1 MLFLR
6 NNKNN
11 MCVSGGHNFAFI
23 ILHFQ
28 ERGRYMNPLHR
39 ARRVGCTA
47 VLCAALLRLFA
58 AGLPQKL
65 YTQQIKPNIDA
76 LLQKQETG
84 RDVRF
89 SSSIDTFTPDFMES
103 PPPSLPEVIEIP
115 LPTFSGTE
123 DVDLY
128 YAVKKQ
134 PDIAALLARPLA
146 WDLRGDTPSVLILHT
161 HTTESYTR
169 KGEDYRESASWRTLD
184 KGYNMVSI
192 GVLVG
197 QILEENGIR
206 VLHHKELND
215 YPSYNGSYT
224 RARKTMRELLKE
236 HPQIRLVLDLHR
248 DAAGDEK
255 NQMRTL
261 AEVNGQPSAQRMLV
275 VGTNHGAYEENLSLA
290 LKLHAQLETQ
300 AEGIMR
306 PLQLRA
312 QRFNQD
318 LSPGALL
325 IEVGAAGNS
334 HPEARL
340 AAEELAKAIVAL
352 ARGTESNAKCKM
364 QNAE

>member
-1 MLFLR
+1 
-6 NNKNN
+6 
-11 MCVSGGHNFAFI
+11 
-23 ILHFQ
+23 
-28 ERGRYMNPLHR
+28 
-39 ARRVGCTA
+39 
-47 VLCAALLRLFA
+47 
-58 AGLPQKL
+58 
-65 YTQQIKPNIDA
+65 
-76 LLQKQETG
+76 
-84 RDVRF
+84 
-89 SSSIDTFTPDFMES
+89 MES

-123 DVDLY
+123 EVDLY

-169 KGEDYRESASWRTLD
+169 KGEDYQESASWRTLD
-184 KGYNMVSI
+184 EGYNMVSI

-261 AEVNGQPSAQRMLV
+261 AEVNGQPSAQLMLV

-340 AAEELAKAIVAL
+340 AAEELAKAIFVL
-352 ARGTESNAKCKM
+352 ARGTLSATNVGAG
-364 QNAE
+364 Q